1 MNEVTTLPTKRTFN
15 YNGMN
20 LDDPDPSMPPEKVGE
35 FYASL
40 QHPELN
46 NSSVKGP
53 VVAKDGTKQYK
64 FEVKIGPYG

>member
-1 MNEVTTLPTKRTFN
+1 MVTATQTPEKRKFN
-15 YNGMN
+15 FNGMD
-20 LDDPDPSMPPEKVGE
+20 LPDPDPSMPPEKVGE
-35 FYASL
+35 FYALLHS
-40 QHPELN
+40 ELN